1 MEAITFMGF
10 TLKIDKFDE
19 YLNKLGHEY
28 KVYAPVVIKGKGTFA
43 NTDTIRYD
51 EIESIKQVEFKMKS
65 TFSPKEIILPIT
77 QTLFYFTEDEC
88 TRPKVDEKKILIFL
102 RSCDIHAMKRLD
114 YVYLK
119 NGDEDCYY
127 KTLREN
133 VKFVLMGC
141 SESFENC
148 FCASMESNK
157 TEDYDMYTRIQD
169 DEVFVECKSEEL
181 MNYFNKD
188 KESTLIIEPEF
199 VSSNEIKVTIPENLD
214 QRVFKSKM
222 WDGYSS
228 RCIACGRCNFVCG
241 TCSCFTMQD
250 VFSKDN
256 KNVGERRRV
265 WSSCHIDG
273 FSDMAGGHGFRKDK
287 KDRMRFKIMHKVYD
301 FKKRAGYHMCIG
313 CGRCDDIC
321 PEYISFSSAVNKLN
335 QVMDEVK

>member
-1 MEAITFMGF
+1 MGF
-10 TLKIDKFDE
+10 KLKIEKFDE
-19 YLNKLGHEY
+19 HLEKLRDKY
-28 KVYAPVVIKGKGTFA
+28 KVYAPVLLKGKGTFA
-43 NTDTIRYD
+43 DTDTIRYKEIKSIK
-51 EIESIKQVEFKMKS
+51 EIEFNTKS

-88 TRPKVDEKKILIFL
+88 KEPKEDEKKILIFL

-114 YVYLK
+114 EVYLR
-119 NGDEDCYY
+119 NGDEDYYY
-127 KTLREN
+127 KTLREK

-141 SESFENC
+141 RDSFENC
-148 FCASMESNK
+148 FCASMGSNK
-157 TEDYDMYTRIQD
+157 TDEYDMYTKIVD
-169 DEVFVECKSEEL
+169 DKVFVDCKSAEL
-181 MNYFNKD
+181 MNYFNID
-188 KESTLIIEPEF
+188 IEGTLVVEPEY
-199 VSSNEIKVTIPENLD
+199 VSSNDIKVTIPEDLD

-222 WDGYSS
+222 WDEYSS

-256 KNVGERRRV
+256 KNVGERRRI
-265 WSSCHIDG
+265 WSSCHVDG

-321 PEYISFSSAVNKLN
+321 PEYISFSSCVNKLN
-335 QVMDEVK
+335 EVMNEVE

>member
-1 MEAITFMGF
+1 MGF
-10 TLKIDKFDE
+10 KLKIEKFDE
-19 YLNKLGHEY
+19 HLEKLRDKY
-28 KVYAPVVIKGKGTFA
+28 KVYAPVLLKGKGTFA
-43 NTDTIRYD
+43 DTDTIRYKEIKSIR
-51 EIESIKQVEFKMKS
+51 EIEFNSKS

-77 QTLFYFTEDEC
+77 QTLFYFTQDEC
-88 TRPKVDEKKILIFL
+88 KEPKEDEKKILIFL

-114 YVYLK
+114 EVYLR
-119 NGDEDCYY
+119 NGDEDYYY
-127 KTLREN
+127 KTLREK

-141 SESFENC
+141 SDSFENC
-148 FCASMESNK
+148 FCASMGSNK
-157 TEDYDMYTRIQD
+157 TENYDMYTKVID
-169 DEVFVECKSEEL
+169 DEVFVDCKSAEL

-188 KESTLIIEPEF
+188 IECTIEVEPEY
-199 VSSNEIKVTIPENLD
+199 VLSNDIKVTVPKNLD

-222 WDGYSS
+222 WDEYSS

-256 KNVGERRRV
+256 NNVGERRRI
-265 WSSCHIDG
+265 WSSCHVDG

-287 KDRMRFKIMHKVYD
+287 KDRMRFKVMHKVYD

-321 PEYISFSSAVNKLN
+321 PEYISFSNCVNKLN
-335 QVMDEVK
+335 EVMNEVE

>member
-1 MEAITFMGF
+1 MEAIIFMGF
-10 TLKIDKFDE
+10 KLKIEKFDE
-19 YLNKLGHEY
+19 HLERLRDKY
-28 KVYAPVVIKGKGTFA
+28 KVYAPVLLKGKGTFA
-43 NTDTIRYD
+43 DTDTIRYKEIKSIK
-51 EIESIKQVEFKMKS
+51 EIEFNSKS

-88 TRPKVDEKKILIFL
+88 KEPKEDEKKILIFL

-114 YVYLK
+114 QVYLR
-119 NGDEDCYY
+119 NGDEDYYY
-127 KTLREN
+127 KTLREK
-133 VKFVLMGC
+133 VEFVLMGC
-141 SESFENC
+141 SDSFENC
-148 FCASMESNK
+148 FCASMGSNK
-157 TEDYDMYTRIQD
+157 TEEYDMYTKIKNG
-169 DEVFVECKSEEL
+169 EVFVECKSEEL

-188 KESTLIIEPEF
+188 IECAIVVEPEY
-199 VSSNEIKVTIPENLD
+199 VSSNDIKVAIPENLD

-222 WDGYSS
+222 WEEYSS

-256 KNVGERRRV
+256 KNVGERRRI
-265 WSSCHIDG
+265 WSSCHVDG

-301 FKKRAGYHMCIG
+301 FKKRTGYHMCIG

-321 PEYISFSSAVNKLN
+321 PEYISFSSCVNKLSK
-335 QVMDEVK
+335 VMEEVE